1 MNEQEKKSRFVTT
14 LEEFGFSGFKTKR
27 TPEEIEK
34 LFGWKKKLKPKPET
48 ERSKHFIYRD
58 CGTGAG
64 GFKAG
69 NACAKGGDGDGDLGA
84 DDGTE
89 WDGMSEEF
97 ASAGMLTFA
106 SNQNRKNVLESMTS
120 LSPEVKANLT
130 RAHRKL
136 HDAEVQ
142 YVKTAADESKT
153 ANDMHDQWLKLQ
165 KANSDLRDVYAN
177 EFPIESEKRNEF
189 ASKMIDATVKS
200 INERT
205 HVSGMHISATTA
217 EWMKGTHINDY
228 GRVALNCN
236 PIFLN
241 QMQQAITQRDI
252 FFEKPQ
258 RNFEFLMSNKITGAS
273 NRSNWS
279 ARYVARSVGT
289 DRMEVGNSR
298 DFHDAILH
306 ELTHGQHRTESP
318 AAYFARNSPSSS
330 VFGKM
335 WLTAANRQMRKMAK
349 DPQVKIRAYGKTNVF
364 EYVTCTMERLRQ
376 GFQLTPYEW
385 DIFDK
390 CAPPEI
396 RPSIRKKLTS
406 SVPRPEP
413 KRKPARKKPTKKKE
427 ET

>member
-1 MNEQEKKSRFVTT
+1 MKT
-14 LEEFGFSGFKTKR
+14 LEQSYRFSDDLQSMGFFGFDVKR
-27 TPEEIEK
+27 TPEQEEK
-34 LFGWKKKLKPKPET
+34 LFGWQKELKTEPKT
-48 ERSKHFIYRD
+48 ERSNHFILRD

-84 DDGTE
+84 DDGSE

-106 SNQNRKNVLESMTS
+106 SHQNRKDVLDSMTS
-120 LSPEVKANLT
+120 LPPDLKANLT

-142 YVKTAADESKT
+142 YVKTAADETKT
-153 ANDMHDQWLKLQ
+153 AKDMNDQWLQLQ
-165 KANSDLRDVYAN
+165 KANLELSEAYIKNLPLGAVKQ
-177 EFPIESEKRNEF
+177 EFT
-189 ASKMIDATVKS
+189 AKMIDATVKS

-205 HVSGMHISATTA
+205 HVSGMHISDETA
-217 EWMKGTHINDY
+217 NWLKGTHINDY

-241 QMQQAITQRDI
+241 QMQQAITQRDL
-252 FFEKPQ
+252 FFPQPQ
-258 RNFEFLMSNKITGAS
+258 RNFEFLMSKKLTGAS

-289 DRMEVGNSR
+289 DRMEVGNAR
-298 DFHDAILH
+298 DFHDSILH
-306 ELTHGQHRTESP
+306 ELAHGQHRTEQP
-318 AAYFARNSPSSS
+318 AAYFARNGTGT
-330 VFGKM
+330 FGKM
-335 WLTAANRQMRKMAK
+335 WLTAANREMRKMAK
-349 DPQVKIRAYGKTNVF
+349 DPQVKIRAYGKTNVY

-376 GFQLTPYEW
+376 GTQLTPYEW

-427 ET
+427 EP